1 MTYSRVFS
9 VIKADIGK
17 PQRNKHC
24 FYQSSFLFKKQKS
37 NLSNISCMKYAYT
50 HIVSVF
56 SLPLKL
62 INTILKL
69 TINFQSCNAMSCNSN
84 VNAMILNLKEEIHLL
99 LGKLK
104 KRNQCILQAFDVSTF
119 GLARLTVS
127 FLIPI
132 LENNVL

>member
-24 FYQSSFLFKKQKS
+24 FYQLSFLFKKQKS
-37 NLSNISCMKYAYT
+37 NLSNISCMKQAYT